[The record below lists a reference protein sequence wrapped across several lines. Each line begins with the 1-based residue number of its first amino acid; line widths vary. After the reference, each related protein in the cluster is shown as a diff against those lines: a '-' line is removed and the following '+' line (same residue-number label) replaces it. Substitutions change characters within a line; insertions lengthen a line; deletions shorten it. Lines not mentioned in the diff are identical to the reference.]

1 MLAGVRRGGL
11 CDAFVAL
18 CDAFSLSELRA
29 HTAADWRPVLGEKL
43 SD

>member
-1 MLAGVRRGGL
+1 MHHDVTVEMLAGIRLGGL

-29 HTAADWRPVLGEKL
+29 YDV
-43 SD
+43 